1 MIRNDTSC
9 YVTPIQNWE
18 VRLGMTTTRPACPP
32 RIPTKQVM
40 QSINASSQYTYIH
53 LYSSRY
59 CMGKEG
65 GVIARAGVPVANI

>member
-32 RIPTKQVM
+32 RIPTQQLM

-53 LYSSRY
+53 LYSSRDVTFN
-59 CMGKEG
+59 EAELATAN
-65 GVIARAGVPVANI
+65 VDFAGQ